1 MKLESRPIP
10 PPEIAKL
17 IPPDPSRAYF
27 DFGADVPF
35 EPQSTDFSLANAVW
49 LMEASF
55 ASYKDEKR
63 PANLGPLL
71 ALGWQVS
78 FPDEGNAQCLVLDGP
93 EAIIL
98 AFRGTRIEGFVDP
111 ITRFRFV
118 NTNLQD
124 MLANFN
130 FLPHDPGD
138 GRKVHRGFN
147 HALDLVYPKVK
158 KIVDQIK
165 QQSPGKQIWCTGH
178 SLGAALATLAADRLS
193 AKYQIQGLYTFGSP
207 RVGTPAFCKTF
218 PVANTYRFV
227 DNRDLVPKVP
237 PEVLYSHIGHLK
249 YLTEDGRLLET
260 EEKHSESVRLK
271 EGFEFW
277 RSAKDAAVRDAHL
290 NDMSTWTVPVESL
303 VDHAPVYYA
312 NKIWNLLVTECNGRK
327 TSASTA

>member
-17 IPPDPSRAYF
+17 IPPDPLRAYF
-27 DFGADVPF
+27 DFGPDVPF
-35 EPQSTDFSLANAVW
+35 AAQSTDFSLVNAVW

-63 PANLGPLL
+63 PANLDRLT
-71 ALGWQVS
+71 ALGWKIS

-93 EAIIL
+93 EAVIL
-98 AFRGTRIEGFVDP
+98 AFRGTRVEGFVDP

-118 NTNLQD
+118 NTNLHD

-147 HALDLVYPKVK
+147 QALELVYPKVK
-158 KIVDQIK
+158 NMVNQIK
-165 QQSPGKQIWCTGH
+165 QQSLNKQIWCTGH

-193 AKYQIQGLYTFGSP
+193 SVFPIKGLYTFGSP
-207 RVGTPAFCKTF
+207 RVGNAEFCRTF
-218 PVANTYRFV
+218 PVGNTYRFV
-227 DNRDLVPKVP
+227 DNRDLVTKVP

-249 YLTEDGRLLET
+249 YLTDDGRLMDT
-260 EEKHSESVRLK
+260 EEKQSESSSLK

-277 RSAKDAAVRDAHL
+277 RLAKDAAVRDAHL
-290 NDMSTWTVPVESL
+290 NNMSTWAVTSESL
-303 VDHAPVYYA
+303 ADHAPIYYA
-312 NKIWNLLVTECNGRK
+312 NKIWNLLVKERNG
-327 TSASTA
+327 

>member
-1 MKLESRPIP
+1 MKLEPRSIP
-10 PPEIAKL
+10 PPEIARL

-27 DFGADVPF
+27 DFGVDVPF

-63 PANLGPLL
+63 PASLDALL

-93 EAIIL
+93 EAILL
-98 AFRGTRIEGFVDP
+98 AFRGTRIEGFTDP

-124 MLANFN
+124 MLCNFN
-130 FLPHDPGD
+130 FLPHDLGS

-147 HALDLVYPKVK
+147 QGLDLVYLKVK

-165 QQSPGKQIWCTGH
+165 QQSPSKQVWCTGH
-178 SLGAALATLAADRLS
+178 SLGAALATLAAERLS
-193 AKYQIQGLYTFGSP
+193 AKYHVQGLYTFGSP
-207 RVGTPAFCKTF
+207 RVGNTEFCKTF
-218 PVANTYRFV
+218 PVGNTCRFV

-249 YLTEDGRLLET
+249 YLTDDGHLLET
-260 EEKHSESVRLK
+260 EENHTESIKLK
-271 EGFEFW
+271 EGFAFW
-277 RSAKDAAVRDAHL
+277 RLAKDAAVRDAHL
-290 NDMSTWTVPVESL
+290 SDMSTWSVPSESL
-303 VDHAPVYYA
+303 VDHAPIYYA
-312 NKIWNLLVTECNGRK
+312 NKIWNLLVKERN
-327 TSASTA
+327 S

>member
-1 MKLESRPIP
+1 MTLTLRPIP

-27 DFGADVPF
+27 DFGVDVPF
-35 EPQSTDFSLANAVW
+35 VSPSADFSLANAVW

-55 ASYKDEKR
+55 AAYSDDKR
-63 PANLGPLL
+63 RANLDRLV
-71 ALGWQVS
+71 ALNWQAT
-78 FPDEGNAQCLVLDGP
+78 FLDEGNAQCLMLDGP

-130 FLPHDPGD
+130 FLPHDLGE

-147 HALDLVYPKVK
+147 QALDLVYPKVK

-165 QQSPGKQIWCTGH
+165 QQSPSKAIWCTGH

-193 AKYQIQGLYTFGSP
+193 AKYRVQGLYTFGSP
-207 RVGTPAFCKTF
+207 RVGNTEFCKTF
-218 PVANTYRFV
+218 PVGNTYRFV
-227 DNRDLVPKVP
+227 DNRDLIPKVP

-249 YLTEDGRLLET
+249 YLTEDGDLLET
-260 EEKHSESVRLK
+260 EEKHSEAVKLK

-277 RSAKDAAVRDAHL
+277 RLAKDAVVRDAHL
-290 NDMSTWTVPVESL
+290 NDMSTWAVPVESL
-303 VDHAPVYYA
+303 VDHAPIYYA
-312 NKIWNLLVTECNGRK
+312 NKIWNLLVKERNG
-327 TSASTA
+327 